1 VSRNYE
7 LLSALEQAENPGGDG
22 AGLNFGAA
30 PNHAGNEAGFTSAAQ
45 YGQERGRAAE
55 LPKRER
61 GQREAVDGKLAR
73 RKRLKEK
80 VEQAESDAFI
90 YSELSHLVQHVF
102 LGALE
107 SRRTVIFC
115 GVDRESA
122 AISSWI
128 CTQAAE
134 LLAGRVP
141 GFVCIVDSNLE
152 SLSGKPSEVEKSA
165 FDIGGGGGAANFP
178 GTLLRVRGN
187 LWLSSDKA
195 PAGERNGMAARIE
208 QLRKTFE
215 YVLVD
220 APAVSGNS
228 ETPIFGRA
236 ADGVV
241 MVLEAFS
248 TRREAALKAK
258 ERIQASGGKLI
269 GIVLND
275 RRFPIP
281 EKLYRRL

>member
-1 VSRNYE
+1 MSRNYE
-7 LLSALEQAENPGGDG
+7 LLSALEQAENGGNG
-22 AGLNFGAA
+22 AF
-30 PNHAGNEAGFTSAAQ
+30 SA
-45 YGQERGRAAE
+45 RAASATAQASAGGPE
-55 LPKRER
+55 LTAPEVDAGTGERADGQLSRKGISKRSFAKENPE
-61 GQREAVDGKLAR
+61 EA
-73 RKRLKEK
+73 
-80 VEQAESDAFI
+80 QSESII
-90 YSELSHLVQHVF
+90 YSELSQLVQQVF

-107 SRRTVIFC
+107 TRRTVIFC

-122 AISSWI
+122 AISSWV

-134 LLAGRVP
+134 LLAGRVA
-141 GFVCIVDSNLE
+141 GFVCMVDSNPE
-152 SLSGKPSEVEKSA
+152 SLSGRPSEVEKLA
-165 FDIGGGGGAANFP
+165 FEVGEANGFP
-178 GTLLRVRGN
+178 GTLLRIRGN
-187 LWLSSDKA
+187 LWLSSDKLDA
-195 PAGERNGMAARIE
+195 NAGARSGIAGRIE

-220 APAVSGNS
+220 APAISMNS

-241 MVLEAFS
+241 MMLEAFS

>member
-1 VSRNYE
+1 MSRNYE
-7 LLSALEQAENPGGDG
+7 LLSALEQAENGGNG
-22 AGLNFGAA
+22 AGANFDAGPNRAGSAA
-30 PNHAGNEAGFTSAAQ
+30 NSASAAQ
-45 YGQERGRAAE
+45 YGQERGPTAE
-55 LPKRER
+55 LPNDER
-61 GQREAVDGKLAR
+61 AQRQATVGKLAR

-80 VEQAESDAFI
+80 VEEAESGAII

-134 LLAGRVP
+134 LLAGRVA
-141 GFVCIVDSNLE
+141 GFVCVVDSNPE
-152 SLSGKPSEVEKSA
+152 SLSGRPSEVEKSA
-165 FDIGGGGGAANFP
+165 FDVGGAGEAANFP
-178 GTLLRVRGN
+178 GTLLRIRGN
-187 LWLSSDKA
+187 LWLSSDRA
-195 PAGERNGMAARIE
+195 AASARSGMAARIE

>member
-1 VSRNYE
+1 MSRNYE
-7 LLSALEQAENPGGDG
+7 LLSALEQAENGGRG
-22 AGLNFGAA
+22 AFDAGAVAAARAVSGTGLEFAA
-30 PNHAGNEAGFTSAAQ
+30 PEA
-45 YGQERGRAAE
+45 EVNKEERAAGQ
-55 LPKRER
+55 LSR
-61 GQREAVDGKLAR
+61 GVLSRRKLA
-73 RKRLKEK
+73 KEK
-80 VEQAESDAFI
+80 LDEAESDTII
-90 YSELSHLVQHVF
+90 YSELSHLVQQVF
-102 LGALE
+102 LAALE

-134 LLAGRVP
+134 LLAGRVT
-141 GFVCIVDSNLE
+141 GFVCIVDSNPE
-152 SLSGKPSEVEKSA
+152 SLSGTPSEVEKSV
-165 FDIGGGGGAANFP
+165 FDVHGAGEANGFP
-178 GTLLRVRGN
+178 GTLLKIRGN

-195 PAGERNGMAARIE
+195 AAGARSGMAARIE

-220 APAVSGNS
+220 APMVSGNS

-269 GIVLND
+269 GIVMND